1 MLLCISSKDNT
12 FMKCIIVYHFRMW
25 KLDVG
30 LVETVWYKKGCL
42 CDLDLVTG
50 KYYCGWL
57 PKDAVECT

>member
-1 MLLCISSKDNT
+1 
-12 FMKCIIVYHFRMW
+12 MW

-30 LVETVWYKKGCL
+30 LVETMWYNKGCL
-42 CDLDLVTG
+42 CDLDLVTR